1 MEATWARLV
10 LLATGGAAMAGEGA
24 GGLESLG
31 LWRQLLVQP
40 IVGGGNAVSGQ
51 GRSHCLERGQ
61 RAIQIKKAFK
71 KKAEKLFEP
80 SLFRSALGGLC
91 ALGHAFVL
99 FRIGRVPRLRDFF
112 GLLGRVASSL
122 NGIPDGAPR

>member
-1 MEATWARLV
+1 MGAVGAFGDWGGCDGGGRRGRLGK
-10 LLATGGAAMAGEGA
+10 LGPLAPTPCPAHY
-24 GGLESLG
+24 
-31 LWRQLLVQP
+31 R
-40 IVGGGNAVSGQ
+40 GGGNAVSGQ